1 MSAKQFTSV
10 WTREP
15 RKTTSPGRTREVIVQ
30 AAVELLDEEGLD
42 GLSMRKLGAKL
53 SAGATSLYW
62 YVANKDE
69 LLELAYD
76 EMWGELKVP
85 DPEEVGWR
93 EAASVLAYS
102 MRQAMLRHPWAA
114 SLVGRLP
121 ALGPNAIQ
129 TAGRMREVFAAAG
142 FKGMDVDY
150 AVNTLNSYV
159 FGITLPEIAFNKA
172 MAGHEYDPEHMR
184 TMVRRAARDFPDMLE
199 RVNMDAYD
207 NPDTVRAVAFDFGLL
222 SVLDGL
228 ERRLTT

>member
-1 MSAKQFTSV
+1 MNAKQFTSV
-10 WTREP
+10 WTRDP
-15 RKTTSPGRTREVIVQ
+15 RKTTSPGRSREEIVK
-30 AAVELLDEEGLD
+30 AAIELLDEEGLD

-76 EMWGELKVP
+76 EMWGELTVP

-102 MRQAMLRHPWAA
+102 MRQAMLRHPWSAD
-114 SLVGRLP
+114 LLGRLP
-121 ALGPNAIQ
+121 ALGPKALQ
-129 TAGRMREVFAAAG
+129 AADRMRRVFATAG

-150 AVNTLNSYV
+150 ATSTVTAYV
-159 FGITLPEIAFNKA
+159 YGTTLPEVAWNNA
-172 MAGHEYDPEHMR
+172 MDRHEYDPDEMR
-184 TMVRRAARDFPDMLE
+184 TMLRKAARDFPDMLE
-199 RVNMDAYD
+199 RVNTEMYD
-207 NPDTVRAVAFDFGLL
+207 DPATVRAVAFDFGLV